1 MQMKTRVL
9 LVDDDPEVLD
19 VIRILMQQKA
29 PELEIIT
36 TDTARNALEKTEK
49 ENFDIIISDYLMP
62 DSSGLDLLEA
72 LRSGGDES
80 VFVMW
85 TGHSREEI
93 AIKALN
99 LGADYYILKGAN
111 IKEQFDTIRDIIK
124 KTTSKKKES
133 GQFIKQKKASEFIH
147 KLSHDITGIVQNI
160 MGYATLLEEE
170 YDKSYIEGIG
180 RLSNKLSARVKT
192 AVSEIDS
199 GEINEL

>member
-1 MQMKTRVL
+1 VQMKTRVL

>member
-1 MQMKTRVL
+1 MKTRVL

-19 VIRILMQQKA
+19 VIRILVQQKA

-36 TDTARNALEKTEK
+36 TDTAKSALEKTEK
-49 ENFDIIISDYLMP
+49 EKFDIIISDYLMP

-80 VFVMW
+80 VFVVW

-99 LGADYYILKGAN
+99 LGADYYILKGAD
-111 IKEQFDTIRDIIK
+111 IKKQFNTIREIIK

-133 GQFIKQKKASEFIH
+133 CQFIKQKKASEFIH

-170 YDKSYIEGIG
+170 YNKSYIEGIG
-180 RLSNKLSARVKT
+180 RLSNKLTARVKT
-192 AVSEIDS
+192 AVSDVDS

>member
-1 MQMKTRVL
+1 MKTRVL

>member
-62 DSSGLDLLEA
+62 DSSGLDLLET